1 MLQQILAVTLMN
13 LRAIPQRLGASLVI
27 VIGIAGVVGVMVA
40 LLSMA
45 KGFQATLAS
54 TGRPDRVIVLRG
66 GANDEL
72 SSVIFRDQALVV
84 KQAPGI
90 RRGSDGRPLALTEVY
105 LLAGLPRKGQT
116 EPANVVLRGTEAQ
129 VLEVRSE
136 TRITE
141 GRMFK
146 PGVYEVIVGRGAREQ
161 FAGMELG
168 GKLPLRNGEWTV
180 VGFFESGGDVH
191 ESELWTD
198 AETLMAAANRGAP
211 TSLTLQLESE
221 AAFEDFRAALKADPR
236 LNAGVQKEPDYYAS
250 RSQALSGLIN
260 GLGYTVGVIMAIGA
274 LFGALNTMYAAVSTR
289 MKEIATLRAIGF
301 GGAPVLASV
310 MIESMLLAL
319 LGGMLGAGIAYVVFN
334 GYSVSTLNMQ
344 TFSQV
349 AFAFQVTPDL
359 LLQGLAWAL
368 AIGLIGGFFPALR
381 ATRVPVVDALRAAG

>member
-1 MLQQILAVTLMN
+1 MIQQILAITLMN

-27 VIGIAGVVGVMVA
+27 VIGIAGVVGVLVA

-45 KGFQATLAS
+45 RGFQATLAS

-72 SSVIFRDQALVV
+72 SSVLFREQAIIV

-90 RRGSDGRPLALTEVY
+90 RKGADGQPLALSEVY

-116 EPANVVLRGTEAQ
+116 EPANVVLRGTGPN
-129 VLEVRSE
+129 VLEVRPE
-136 TRITE
+136 AKLVE

-146 PGVYEVIVGRGAREQ
+146 SGVYEVIVGRGARDQ
-161 FAGMELG
+161 FAGMVLG
-168 GKLPLRNGEWTV
+168 GKLPLRNGDWTI

-191 ESELWTD
+191 ESELWVD
-198 AETLMAAANRGAP
+198 AETMMQAARRGAP
-211 TSLTLQLESE
+211 TSVTAQLESE
-221 AAFEDFRAALKADPR
+221 QDFQRFKDALTTDPR

-250 RSQALSGLIN
+250 RSQALNKLIN

-289 MKEIATLRAIGF
+289 TVEIATLRAIGF
-301 GGAPVLASV
+301 GGAPVVVSV
-310 MIESMLLAL
+310 MIEAMLLSLA
-319 LGGMLGAGIAYVVFN
+319 GGVLGAAIAYFVFN
-334 GYSVSTLNMQ
+334 GYSVSTLNFQ

-349 AFAFQVTPDL
+349 AFAFRVTPDL
-359 LLQGLAWAL
+359 LWQGVIWAL
-368 AIGLIGGFFPALR
+368 LIGAIGGLFPALKAAR
-381 ATRVPVVDALRAAG
+381 LPVVEALRAAG